1 MENQISEEINIL
13 LDTNYLYKDIAS
25 IKGENVVFICS
36 FLNIFDFLAS
46 DRINIDG
53 PINESK
59 IERWRNAIEVGIIN
73 SELISLSH
81 WHYLAKGQYGNIHIT
96 SNLVQ
101 MEDKAYLLTEKII
114 NRKFSIKEDRDDLV
128 FLVDRFKS
136 AKHNFASETEKL
148 IRSGFEFM
156 KNNQYLLFENGNKIV
171 GINEYGWQC
180 ILAMVKNCL
189 IENLNTFSITDC
201 NSKYKFDVK
210 SFKWNLVEVWLY
222 VFSKYLEQKIIKR
235 NYQVSPNDYV
245 DYFNLLYLGEGMLYA
260 TNECSII
267 ENFNNSG
274 LESRLTNL

>member
-1 MENQISEEINIL
+1 MCIISILFVYLCMLANYIARKFKNIFVCFKGDSQNLVKDELSMENQISEEINIL

-128 FLVDRFKS
+128 F
-136 AKHNFASETEKL
+136 
-148 IRSGFEFM
+148 
-156 KNNQYLLFENGNKIV
+156 
-171 GINEYGWQC
+171 
-180 ILAMVKNCL
+180 
-189 IENLNTFSITDC
+189 
-201 NSKYKFDVK
+201 
-210 SFKWNLVEVWLY
+210 
-222 VFSKYLEQKIIKR
+222 
-235 NYQVSPNDYV
+235 
-245 DYFNLLYLGEGMLYA
+245 
-260 TNECSII
+260 
-267 ENFNNSG
+267 
-274 LESRLTNL
+274 SR